1 MSRSGMGSGGGVE
14 GSRIRAPD
22 EPIPGTFLEAAEE
35 LQEIRRRMEEEAN
48 RPEGEMPDVGIVR
61 PLLERFR
68 RLEAFLHD
76 QIAAVRQLTEE
87 EAALRPARPPAA
99 TDTRGQH
106 PGEPRQG

>member
-1 MSRSGMGSGGGVE
+1 MSNFGGGGRGSDGGE
-14 GSRIRAPD
+14 SRIRAPD
-22 EPIPGTFLEAAEE
+22 APIPQTFLEAAEE

-68 RLEAFLHD
+68 RLEAFLHE

-87 EAALRPARPPAA
+87 EAALRPTRAA
-99 TDTRGQH
+99 AAADGRGQ
-106 PGEPRQG
+106 

>member
-1 MSRSGMGSGGGVE
+1 MSRFGSSGGGLGSDGE
-14 GSRIRAPD
+14 ESRIRAPD
-22 EPIPGTFLEAAEE
+22 DPIPQTFLEAAEE

-68 RLEAFLHD
+68 RLEAFLYE

-87 EAALRPARPPAA
+87 EAALRPTRAA
-99 TDTRGQH
+99 AAAADPRGQ
-106 PGEPRQG
+106 

>member
-1 MSRSGMGSGGGVE
+1 MTMSNFGGSGDRWGSDGGE
-14 GSRIRAPD
+14 GKIRAPD
-22 EPIPGTFLEAAEE
+22 DPIPQTFLEAAEE

-68 RLEAFLHD
+68 RLEAFLHE

-87 EAALRPARPPAA
+87 EAALRPTRAA
-99 TDTRGQH
+99 AAVADPRGQ
-106 PGEPRQG
+106 